1 MNQPNPALPSFSPWA
16 AVAVAFSFAL
26 IICLLWL
33 LGEPMLPAWSIP
45 LTAVTGALAT
55 GGILWRQAQRL
66 NNTLD
71 LQQKQQQRDSLQIRQ
86 QCQDRISALQ
96 TESRQLTERL
106 NLTYAAIAQAFAAT
120 DLPEQL
126 QNLTRGAATA
136 AFEIWLLQADTL
148 QLLGGTT
155 ARSYDKPPVTAPQI
169 LWQWLSGQPNGFAW
183 HSPAE
188 NFPEPMQNFQATFV
202 LPHHITEGKL
212 LAWQLPSGE
221 KGFFLLE
228 NITDELLTNAHLQ
241 LVRGVL
247 ERHFSRKQAR
257 ENAVKIGEQAVQTA
271 ALEEQLRQKEASVQQ
286 LQQLI
291 SQARAELSV
300 QKNEYALLQNEY
312 GLIYEGA
319 PGGLAYYTAEEPI
332 GLFYEPDEQVR
343 LLHRHLKLKSCNR
356 QFARRYGQEHPRQM
370 EGSRFEALFPNPNGR
385 DTLAI
390 LGQMLKN
397 GQFAEETLEQDK
409 EGNLYRCYRQ
419 YRAVKAENRLLG
431 VLVAHLRF
439 AKLNPDVSQAALH
452 ERQLRT
458 WVTRLPALS
467 ALADVSGNVK
477 ELSLMLETFTGLQ
490 KGQNLF
496 SLIHP
501 EDLAEVQQK
510 YYACAAA
517 LDSIRTFAARFRNRE
532 NRWRE
537 GEFTLHNAN
546 DESVGGGMII
556 TIRDVTET
564 NEQQRNRQAR
574 IALLTAVLDSLADP
588 VAATDAKQTFLYA
601 NPAMKALAGNNHL
614 PIETLAQP
622 PEVAVQLLYK
632 GGTAEI
638 RWRNQALQQ
647 TRRMETHVVKLPVNA
662 AGAHT
667 VIHLH
672 DVTRSRQQAEHL
684 QFQADKFSG
693 IALQAAAAIALC
705 APDGEIRWANEAFRQ
720 VLGFGKEEKISLLQ
734 LSDNESDTNPQAL
747 LEEVI
752 LQPEQTLCAAFS
764 FVNAKGKRCWGEWTL
779 LNLVRHEAIGGVL
792 ITLHECTDVKM
803 YVEKLARHYRH
814 SRALLNLT
822 RQAIVLTDK
831 EGRALLWTAAADFL
845 QLHEG
850 QRIQRLHDDD
860 FWQTENGQT
869 FRHRHTRAGE
879 YATAD
884 VENITPLTELREA
897 LADALAAEKEQVR
910 HTCDVILR
918 FEAMLAEQQARI
930 NALQHTTDLAV
941 QTAVSG
947 AQAIAEARA
956 LLPEIASASDLLPVL
971 QHCIQ
976 DWSALLERYEEI
988 GETTDI
994 AAKLPEISA
1003 FRTIVS
1009 GDELPEKTRQLI
1021 DSLAEKLGAIHRAIN
1036 HLQRLEPALK
1046 QESAFFA

>member
-1 MNQPNPALPSFSPWA
+1 MNQPNPTPPSFSPL
-16 AVAVAFSFAL
+16 AVVALAFSFAL

-33 LGEPMLPAWSIP
+33 LGEPMLPAWTIPLAALAGALAITIMLWRQFQTINNSIQTQQTDWQNRSLAAAQAWQEQITQLEEGQQALKKQVRELLDAAKTAASGGDTLMQQLQK
-45 LTAVTGALAT
+45 LTAVLVANQYVST
-55 GGILWRQAQRL
+55 
-66 NNTLD
+66 
-71 LQQKQQQRDSLQIRQ
+71 
-86 QCQDRISALQ
+86 
-96 TESRQLTERL
+96 
-106 NLTYAAIAQAFAAT
+106 
-120 DLPEQL
+120 
-126 QNLTRGAATA
+126 
-136 AFEIWLLQADTL
+136 FEIWLLQADTL

-155 ARSYDKPPVTAPQI
+155 ARSYDKPSVTASQT
-169 LWQWLSGQPNGFAW
+169 LWQWLEKQPRGFAW

-188 NFPEPMQNFQATFV
+188 TFPEPMQNFQATFV
-202 LPHHITEGKL
+202 LPHQIDEGKL

-228 NITDELLTNAHLQ
+228 KITNQSLADAHLQ
-241 LVRGVL
+241 LVRGIL
-247 ERHFSRKQAR
+247 ERHFAQKQAR
-257 ENAVKIGEQAVQTA
+257 ENAVKIGEQAVQIA
-271 ALEEQLRQKEASVQQ
+271 ILEEQLRQKEATIQQ

-291 SQARAELSV
+291 GNIRTELNAR
-300 QKNEYALLQNEY
+300 KNEYALLQNEY
-312 GLIYEGA
+312 GLVYEGA
-319 PGGLAYYTAEEPI
+319 PGGLAYYAAQEPI
-332 GLFYEPDEQVR
+332 DLFYEPDEQVR
-343 LLHRHLKLKSCNR
+343 LLHRHLKLKSCNSH
-356 QFARRYGQEHPRQM
+356 FARRYGQEHPRQM

-409 EGNLYRCYRQ
+409 QGNLYRCYKR
-419 YRAVKAENRLLG
+419 YRAVKADNRLLG

-452 ERQLRT
+452 ERQLRA

-467 ALADVSGNVK
+467 ALADVSGYVK
-477 ELSLMLETFTGLQ
+477 ELSLMLETFTDLQ

-510 YYACAAA
+510 YYTGVAA
-517 LDSIRTFAARFRNRE
+517 LDSIRTFTARFRNRE
-532 NRWRE
+532 NEWRE
-537 GEFTLHNAN
+537 GEFALQNAN

-556 TIRDVTET
+556 TIRDATQA
-564 NEQQRNRQAR
+564 NEQQRSQQAR

-588 VAATDAKQTFLYA
+588 VAATDAKQNFLYA

-614 PIETLAQP
+614 PIEALAQP
-622 PEVAVQLLYK
+622 PEIAAQLLYK

-647 TRRMETHVVKLPVNA
+647 TQRMETQVVKLPINA

-667 VIHLH
+667 VIYLH
-672 DVTRSRQQAEHL
+672 DVTRSREQVERL
-684 QFQADKFSG
+684 QLQSDKFSG

-705 APDGEIRWANEAFRQ
+705 APEGEIRWANEAFRR
-720 VLGFGKEEKISLLQ
+720 VLEFSKEEKISLLQ
-734 LSDNESDTNPQAL
+734 LSDNESDTSPQAL

-752 LQPEQTLCAAFS
+752 LQPGQTLCAAFS
-764 FVNAKGKRCWGEWTL
+764 FINAKGKKCWGEWTL

-792 ITLHECTDVKM
+792 ITLHECTGAKM
-803 YVEKLARHYRH
+803 QAEKLARHYRH
-814 SRALLNLT
+814 TRALLNLT
-822 RQAIVLTDK
+822 RQATVLTDK
-831 EGRALLWTAAADFL
+831 EGRALLWSAAADFL
-845 QLHEG
+845 QLREG

-860 FWQTENGQT
+860 FWETENGQT
-869 FRHRHTRAGE
+869 FRHRHTRTGE
-879 YATAD
+879 YTTAD
-884 VENITPLTELREA
+884 VENITLLIELRKA
-897 LADALAAEKEQVR
+897 LADAITAEKEQVR
-910 HTCDVILR
+910 HTCDVIMR
-918 FEAMLAEQQARI
+918 FEAMLAEQKARI

-947 AQAIAEARA
+947 SRAIAEARA
-956 LLPEIASASDLLPVL
+956 LLPEIASASNLLHVL

-994 AAKLPEISA
+994 AAKLLEIST

-1009 GDELPEKTRQLI
+1009 GDELPEKTQQLI
-1021 DSLAEKLGAIHRAIN
+1021 GSLAEKLGAIHQAIKY
-1036 HLQRLEPALK
+1036 LQRLEPALR
-1046 QESAFFA
+1046 